1 MPMTLHDYTETDKE
15 DYYAQGFERT
25 GYVSLW
31 VGLADQSTAGD
42 EIDVLQDLCGVGY
55 YNLDSQESNCHE
67 FRVVSVVDLLG
78 KLSYSPTFQ
87 DEAVKAAA
95 DKGVMK
101 GRWVVA
107 QYDFAYDPGRVKRT
121 ISSDPVFL
129 GVFPYS
135 RDDD

>member
-1 MPMTLHDYTETDKE
+1 MLL
-15 DYYAQGFERT
+15 AF
-25 GYVSLW
+25 W
-31 VGLADQSTAGD
+31 VGLADESTGGG

-55 YNLDSQESNCHE
+55 YNIENQESNCHE

-78 KLSYSPTFQ
+78 ELSYSPTFR
-87 DEAVKAAA
+87 DDAVKAAI

-107 QYDFAYDPGRVKRT
+107 QYDFAYDPGRVKRS

-129 GVFPYS
+129 GVFPYT